1 MGAIQNS
8 ITGALGA
15 VTGAAVAG
23 KHMKDVK
30 AKEEEKVS
38 LEKAKK
44 EEQDSLAKAKAE
56 EEGLL
61 AKKQYHEAGADLT
74 KLSGESKAAGKA
86 VEETSAAYD
95 AAMKKR
101 PGGKGNTKAAIA
113 EKQKKAL
120 TEKEAAQRAFEE
132 LKDRIESKLA
142 MQARAEKI
150 MKRTGIWGGIR

>member
-15 VTGAAVAG
+15 VAGAAIAG

-30 AKEEEKVS
+30 AKD
-38 LEKAKK
+38 
-44 EEQDSLAKAKAE
+44 EEQ
-56 EEGLL
+56 GLF
-61 AKKQYHEAGADLT
+61 AQEQYHEAAADLT
-74 KLSGESKAAGKA
+74 KLKGESEAAGKA

-95 AAMKKR
+95 AAMAKK

-120 TEKEAAQRAFEE
+120 TEKEAAQRAFDE
-132 LKDRIESKLA
+132 LQDRIEAKLA
-142 MQARAEKI
+142 MQSRAEKI
-150 MKRTGIWGGIR
+150 MKRTGT